1 MISQKNHD
9 IMLWIC
15 ELNSLT
21 LKLIKQSLTHQM
33 EWLVTQTFIIIW
45 PTLYAAAVA
54 YALNNML
61 SHKHK

>member
-1 MISQKNHD
+1 
-9 IMLWIC
+9 MLWIC

-45 PTLYAAAVA
+45 PTLYAAAVV
-54 YALNNML
+54 YAFNNML